1 MESNLSM
8 GLAWIV
14 FGIGLVVAEFFV
26 PGAIVV
32 FFGVGAILTGLAVM
46 MALLVDLPMALL
58 FWAVTSTL
66 LVLAFRGQIKRW
78 FPSLEK
84 YEPGDEENILIGTI
98 VEVIREVHSD
108 NEEGRVRYQGTS
120 WKAKAASGSLAVGS
134 QEKITGRSNLLL
146 HVVAA
151 RADELSDSQST

>member
-8 GLAWIV
+8 GLAWIA
-14 FGIGLVVAEFFV
+14 FGIALVVAEFFV
-26 PGAIVV
+26 PGAIIV
-32 FFGVGAILTGLAVM
+32 FFGVGAILTGVAVM

-58 FWAVTSTL
+58 FWAVTSTV

-78 FPSLEK
+78 FPALEK

-98 VEVIREVHSD
+98 VEVIRDVHSD
-108 NEEGRVRYQGTS
+108 NEDGRVRYQGTS
-120 WKAKAASGSLAVGS
+120 WKARGASGTLPVGS
-134 QEKITGRSNLLL
+134 YAKITGRSNLLL

-151 RADELSDSQST
+151 RADELSNSQST

>member
-1 MESNLSM
+1 M

-78 FPSLEK
+78 FPSLENANPVTK
-84 YEPGDEENILIGTI
+84 KTYL
-98 VEVIREVHSD
+98 
-108 NEEGRVRYQGTS
+108 
-120 WKAKAASGSLAVGS
+120 
-134 QEKITGRSNLLL
+134 
-146 HVVAA
+146 
-151 RADELSDSQST
+151 